1 MGRQITV
8 LGGGNTAFSLAAN
21 LALAGHD
28 VLIWEH
34 PDFAWTLEPIRANLT
49 IQLDGTAR
57 TGAAKIAAVT
67 TDPAEALAWSELLL
81 CSVPSYA
88 HAPFI
93 AHLAPHLRPGHV
105 LALLPGNLGTLAFA
119 KALREAGVDG
129 VVLVESDTAPYVCRK
144 SAPVRAVIW
153 GTVPRL
159 GLGVFPASQTAEVL
173 PQLQA
178 VFPGAVGYRHVLEAG
193 LSAMNPVVHP
203 PGVIMNA
210 GRIER
215 SKGEFYFYEEGVT
228 PAVVAAIEALD
239 RERLAVGRAYGLALT
254 PVAEGFHAAGFG
266 PAGDLWAVIN
276 GSRMLT
282 ALRAPGQIDSRWLTE
297 DVPYGL
303 ATWAA
308 FGDQLDVDTPVM
320 DSLITLASAA
330 LGRDFRA
337 EARGLAELA
346 VDGISRDRLQAFLE
360 SGMLPA
366 EF

>member
-1 MGRQITV
+1 

-21 LALAGHD
+21 LALAGHA
-28 VLIWEH
+28 VMMWEH
-34 PDFAWTLEPIRANLT
+34 PGFAATLDPIRSSLT
-49 IQLDGTAR
+49 IQLEGAAR
-57 TGAAKIAAVT
+57 TGAAKIAGVT
-67 TDPAEALAWSELLL
+67 TDAVEALAWSDLLL

-93 AHLAPHLRPGHV
+93 AQLAPHLRPGHT

-119 KALREAGVDG
+119 KALREAGADG

-144 SAPVRAVIW
+144 IAPDRAVIW
-153 GTVPRL
+153 GPVDRL

-173 PQLQA
+173 PELQA
-178 VFPGAVGYRHVLEAG
+178 IFPGATAYRHVLETG

-203 PGVIMNA
+203 PGVLMNA

-228 PAVVAAIEALD
+228 PAVVNAIEALD
-239 RERLAVGRAYGLALT
+239 TERRAVGSAYGLDLT
-254 PVAEGFHAAGFG
+254 PVAEAFHAAGFG

-282 ALRAPGQIDSRWLTE
+282 ALRAPGQINTRWLTE

-308 FGDQLDVDTPVM
+308 LGGSARVQTPVM
-320 DSLITLASAA
+320 DAVITLASAA
-330 LGRDFRA
+330 LGQDFRA
-337 EARGLAELA
+337 QQRSLTDLDIADL
-346 VDGISRDRLQAFLE
+346 SRDDLHQFLE
-360 SGMLPA
+360 SGLRPD
-366 EF
+366 

>member
-1 MGRQITV
+1 
-8 LGGGNTAFSLAAN
+8 
-21 LALAGHD
+21 
-28 VLIWEH
+28 
-34 PDFAWTLEPIRANLT
+34 
-49 IQLDGTAR
+49 
-57 TGAAKIAAVT
+57 
-67 TDPAEALAWSELLL
+67 
-81 CSVPSYA
+81 
-88 HAPFI
+88 
-93 AHLAPHLRPGHV
+93 
-105 LALLPGNLGTLAFA
+105 
-119 KALREAGVDG
+119 
-129 VVLVESDTAPYVCRK
+129 
-144 SAPVRAVIW
+144 
-153 GTVPRL
+153 
-159 GLGVFPASQTAEVL
+159 
-173 PQLQA
+173 
-178 VFPGAVGYRHVLEAG
+178 
-193 LSAMNPVVHP
+193 
-203 PGVIMNA
+203 MNA

-228 PAVVAAIEALD
+228 PAVVATIEALD